1 MVIYEIKFKRDAKD
15 LFEITTYLVKKY
27 KNKRY
32 YLKNNKIFYM
42 ADRKKI
48 IYEHEINCFD
58 YPQYYNYVL
67 SERDI
72 EPMKIAI
79 LKKVQKQF
87 LEDISYKKTEIKD
100 LNKVLD
106 EIKNIL
112 KALENEEEK

>member
-27 KNKRY
+27 KNKRF
-32 YLKNNKIFYM
+32 YLKN
-42 ADRKKI
+42 KKT
-48 IYEHEINCFD
+48 IYEHEINRFD

-79 LKKVQKQF
+79 LKKVQ
-87 LEDISYKKTEIKD
+87 SVIKD
-100 LNKVLD
+100 ENRILD
-106 EIKNIL
+106 EVKNIL
-112 KALENEEEK
+112 KTLENKEEK